1 MNYFIEACCP
11 NLESVRRAV
20 QAGAGRI
27 ELCEQLEIGGVTP
40 SREFIRRALEA
51 AGDVPIN
58 VLIRPRGGDFVYS
71 EEEIQQMLESIRLC
85 REEGVNGVVIG
96 ALRSDGS
103 VDTETVSRL
112 VREAGG
118 LDKAGAGDIGTVSR
132 LVREAG
138 GLDITFHRAFDES
151 TDLRQ
156 ALDDIAG
163 LGIRRILTSGG
174 CSTAYEGRFVILDLV
189 QQAAGR
195 ISIMPGCGVRPS
207 NIDEIAA
214 VTGATEFHGSQLVG

>member
-11 NLESVRRAV
+11 DLESVRRAV
-20 QAGAGRI
+20 QAGANRI

-40 SREFIRRALEA
+40 SKELIRWAMEV
-51 AGDVPIN
+51 AGNVPIN

-71 EEEIQQMLESIRLC
+71 EEEIQLMLQSVRMC

-96 ALRSDGS
+96 ALKRDGS
-103 VDTETVSRL
+103 V
-112 VREAGG
+112 
-118 LDKAGAGDIGTVSR
+118 DIGTVSR
-132 LVREAG
+132 LVREAV

-156 ALDDIAG
+156 ALEDIVG

-174 CSTAYEGRFVILDLV
+174 CPTAYEGRFVILDLV
-189 QQAAGR
+189 QQTAGR
-195 ISIMPGCGVRPS
+195 ISIMPGCGVRAS
-207 NIDEIAA
+207 NIDEIAS
-214 VTGATEFHGSQLVG
+214 VTGATEFHGSQLAV